1 METMRDLLGGLTR
14 NELQR
19 FEAHRI
25 ATMPMRLG
33 GLGLRSASR
42 MRHSACWASWADSLQ
57 MISQRLPVVA
67 TQVLA
72 HLMIDQRAAGCLGEL
87 QEATDKLDHE
97 GFVSR
102 PEWTAL
108 RDGEAPSP
116 GRRF

>member
-1 METMRDLLGGLTR
+1 METMRDLLGGFTG
-14 NELQR
+14 NEQQR
-19 FEAHRI
+19 FEAQRI
-25 ATMPMRLG
+25 AILPMRLG

-42 MRHSACWASWADSLQ
+42 MRHSAYWASWADSLQ

-67 TQVLA
+67 TRVLA

-102 PEWTAL
+102 PRMDSFA
-108 RDGEAPSP
+108 
-116 GRRF
+116 